1 MIKMDKNFNDVETLM
16 EYVYDQVEQVLFGQI
31 YEFVMNKL
39 FESIEE
45 NVFGAYPSPILY
57 QRRSLN
63 EESQGLLN
71 DWLTLEG
78 GSKENPIM
86 IIENTATK
94 VWENSGYS
102 LAELIEYGSPK
113 SQGQPWLEPRP
124 FIKPVMEELKA
135 SGDLERILQQSL
147 DFLI

>member
-1 MIKMDKNFNDVETLM
+1 MIKMDKNFDDIQTLM
-16 EYVYDQVEQVLFGQI
+16 DYVYNQVEQVLFGQI

-39 FESIEE
+39 FESIEK
-45 NVFGAYPSPILY
+45 NVFAVYEPILY
-57 QRRSLN
+57 ERRSLN

-94 VWENSGYS
+94 VWEESGRS

-124 FIKPVMEELKA
+124 FIEPVMEELKA

>member
-1 MIKMDKNFNDVETLM
+1 MDKNFNDVETLM

-39 FESIEE
+39 FESIEK
-45 NVFGAYPSPILY
+45 NVFAVYEPILY
-57 QRRSLN
+57 ERRSLN

-94 VWENSGYS
+94 VWEESGRS
-102 LAELIEYGSPK
+102 LAELIEYGSPN
-113 SQGQPWLEPRP
+113 SEGQIYLEPRP
-124 FIKPVMEELKA
+124 FMNLVVEELKA

>member
-1 MIKMDKNFNDVETLM
+1 MANKDFDTIDQLM
-16 EYVYDQVEQVLFGQI
+16 SYVNDQVEQVIFGQI

-39 FESIEE
+39 FESIEK
-45 NVFGAYPSPILY
+45 NVFSVYEPILY
-57 QRRSLN
+57 ERRSLTEEN
-63 EESQGLLN
+63 EGLLN
-71 DWLTLEG
+71 SWIVLQEG
-78 GSKENPIM
+78 TKENPIM

-102 LAELIEYGSPK
+102 LAELIEYGSPQ

>member
-1 MIKMDKNFNDVETLM
+1 MDKNFDDVQTLM
-16 EYVYDQVEQVLFGQI
+16 DYVYDKVRDVIFHDI

-39 FESIEE
+39 FESIEQ

-124 FIKPVMEELKA
+124 FIEPVMEELKA

>member
-1 MIKMDKNFNDVETLM
+1 MADKNFDSIEELM
-16 EYVYDQVEQVLFGQI
+16 NYVYDRVRDVIFHEI

-39 FESIEE
+39 FESIEK
-45 NVFGAYPSPILY
+45 NVFAVYEPILY
-57 QRRSLN
+57 ERRSLN

-113 SQGQPWLEPRP
+113 SQGQIYLEPRP
-124 FIKPVMEELKA
+124 FIEPVMEELKA

>member
-1 MIKMDKNFNDVETLM
+1 MIKMDKNFDDIQTLM
-16 EYVYDQVEQVLFGQI
+16 DYVYDQVEQVLFGQI

-39 FESIEE
+39 FESIEK
-45 NVFGAYPSPILY
+45 NVFAVYEPILY
-57 QRRSLN
+57 ERRSLN

-94 VWENSGYS
+94 VWEESGRS

-124 FIKPVMEELKA
+124 FIEPVIEELKA

>member
-1 MIKMDKNFNDVETLM
+1 MDKNFDDVQTLM
-16 EYVYDQVEQVLFGQI
+16 EYVYDKVRDVIFHEI

-45 NVFGAYPSPILY
+45 NVFAVYPSPILY

-94 VWENSGYS
+94 VWEESGSS
-102 LAELIEYGSPK
+102 LAELIEYGSPQ
-113 SQGQPWLEPRP
+113 SQGQIYLEPRP
-124 FIKPVMEELKA
+124 FITPVMEELKA
-135 SGDLERILQQSL
+135 SGDLEKILQQSL

>member
-1 MIKMDKNFNDVETLM
+1 MANKNFDSIEELM
-16 EYVYDQVEQVLFGQI
+16 NYVYDQVEQVIFGQI

-39 FESIEE
+39 FESIEQ
-45 NVFGAYPSPILY
+45 NVFAVYEPILY
-57 QRRSLN
+57 ERRSLN

-94 VWENSGYS
+94 VWEESGSS
-102 LAELIEYGSPK
+102 LAELIEYGSPQ
-113 SQGQPWLEPRP
+113 SQGQIWLEPRP
-124 FIKPVMEELKA
+124 FIEPVMEELKA

>member
-1 MIKMDKNFNDVETLM
+1 MANKDFDTIDQLM
-16 EYVYDQVEQVLFGQI
+16 SYVYDQVEQVIFGQI

-39 FESIEE
+39 FESIEK
-45 NVFGAYPSPILY
+45 NVFSVYEPILY
-57 QRRSLN
+57 ERRSLTEEN
-63 EESQGLLN
+63 EGLLN
-71 DWLTLEG
+71 SWIVLQEG
-78 GSKENPIM
+78 TKENPIM

>member
-1 MIKMDKNFNDVETLM
+1 MADRSFNSVEELM
-16 EYVYDQVEQVLFGQI
+16 NYVYDRVRDVIFHEI

-39 FESIEE
+39 FESIEQ
-45 NVFGAYPSPILY
+45 NVFAVYEPILY
-57 QRRSLN
+57 ERRYIN

-94 VWENSGYS
+94 VWEESGRS

-124 FIKPVMEELKA
+124 FIEPVMEELKA

>member
-1 MIKMDKNFNDVETLM
+1 MDKNFDDIQTLM
-16 EYVYDQVEQVLFGQI
+16 DYVYDKVRDVIFHEI

-39 FESIEE
+39 FESIEQ
-45 NVFGAYPSPILY
+45 NVFAVYEPIVY
-57 QRRSLN
+57 ERRSLN

-94 VWENSGYS
+94 VWENSGSS

-113 SQGQPWLEPRP
+113 SQGQPWLEPRK
-124 FIKPVMEELKA
+124 FIEPVIEELKA

>member
-1 MIKMDKNFNDVETLM
+1 MADKNFDDVQTLM
-16 EYVYDQVEQVLFGQI
+16 DYVYDKVRDVIFHEI

-39 FESIEE
+39 FESIEK
-45 NVFGAYPSPILY
+45 NVFAVYEPILY
-57 QRRSLN
+57 ERRSLN

-94 VWENSGYS
+94 VWEDSGMS
-102 LAELIEYGSPK
+102 LAESIEYGSPQ
-113 SQGQPWLEPRP
+113 SQGQIWLEPRP
-124 FIKPVMEELKA
+124 FIEPVMEELRA

-147 DFLI
+147 DFLM

>member
-1 MIKMDKNFNDVETLM
+1 MADKNFDDVQTLM
-16 EYVYDQVEQVLFGQI
+16 DYVYDKVRDVIFHEI

-39 FESIEE
+39 FESIEK
-45 NVFGAYPSPILY
+45 NVFSIYEPVLY
-57 QRRSLN
+57 ERRSLN

-102 LAELIEYGSPK
+102 LAELIEYGSPQ
-113 SQGQPWLEPRP
+113 SQGQIWLEPRP
-124 FIKPVMEELKA
+124 FIEPVMEELRA

>member
-1 MIKMDKNFNDVETLM
+1 MIEMDKNFDDVQTLM
-16 EYVYDQVEQVLFGQI
+16 DYVYDQVEQVLFGQI

-39 FESIEE
+39 FESIEQ
-45 NVFGAYPSPILY
+45 NVFAVYTPILY
-57 QRRSLN
+57 ERRSLN

-94 VWENSGYS
+94 VWEESSSS
-102 LAELIEYGSPK
+102 LAELIEYGSPQ
-113 SQGQPWLEPRP
+113 SQGQPWLEPRK
-124 FIKPVMEELKA
+124 FIEPVMEELRA
-135 SGDLERILQQSL
+135 SGDLEKILQQSL

>member
-1 MIKMDKNFNDVETLM
+1 MADKNFDDVQTLM
-16 EYVYDQVEQVLFGQI
+16 DYVYDKVRDVIFHEI

-39 FESIEE
+39 FESIEQ
-45 NVFGAYPSPILY
+45 NVFAVYEPVLY
-57 QRRSLN
+57 ERRSLN

-94 VWENSGYS
+94 VWEESGRS

-113 SQGQPWLEPRP
+113 SQGQIYLEPRP
-124 FIKPVMEELKA
+124 FIEPVMEELKA

>member
-1 MIKMDKNFNDVETLM
+1 MDKNFNDVETLM

-39 FESIEE
+39 FESIEQ
-45 NVFGAYPSPILY
+45 NVFAVYEPILY
-57 QRRSLN
+57 ERRSLN

-102 LAELIEYGSPK
+102 LAELIEYGSPN
-113 SQGQPWLEPRP
+113 SEGQIYLEPRP
-124 FIKPVMEELKA
+124 FIEPVMEELKA

>member
-1 MIKMDKNFNDVETLM
+1 MDKNFDDVQTLM
-16 EYVYDQVEQVLFGQI
+16 EYVYDKVRDVIFHEI

-39 FESIEE
+39 FESIEQ
-45 NVFGAYPSPILY
+45 NVFAVYTPILY

-86 IIENTATK
+86 IIENVATK
-94 VWENSGYS
+94 VWEESGSS
-102 LAELIEYGSPK
+102 LAELIEYGSPQ
-113 SQGQPWLEPRP
+113 SQGQIYLEPRP
-124 FIKPVMEELKA
+124 FITPVMEELKA
-135 SGDLERILQQSL
+135 SGDLEKILQQSL

>member
-1 MIKMDKNFNDVETLM
+1 MIKMDKNFDDIQTLM
-16 EYVYDQVEQVLFGQI
+16 EYVYDKVRDIIFHEI

-113 SQGQPWLEPRP
+113 SQGQIWLEPRP

>member
-1 MIKMDKNFNDVETLM
+1 MDKNFNDVETLM

-39 FESIEE
+39 FESIEK
-45 NVFGAYPSPILY
+45 NVFTVYEPILY
-57 QRRSLN
+57 ERRSLN

>member
-1 MIKMDKNFNDVETLM
+1 MIKMDKNFDDIQTLM
-16 EYVYDQVEQVLFGQI
+16 EYVYDKVRDVIFHEI

-113 SQGQPWLEPRP
+113 SQGQVWLEPRP
-124 FIKPVMEELKA
+124 FIEPVMEELKA

>member
-1 MIKMDKNFNDVETLM
+1 MADKNFDTIDQLM
-16 EYVYDQVEQVLFGQI
+16 EYVYDQVEQVIFGQI

-39 FESIEE
+39 FESIEK
-45 NVFGAYPSPILY
+45 NVFSVYEPVLY
-57 QRRSLN
+57 ERRSLTEEN
-63 EESQGLLN
+63 EGLLN
-71 DWLTLEG
+71 SWIVLQEG
-78 GSKENPIM
+78 TKENPIM

>member
-1 MIKMDKNFNDVETLM
+1 MVDKNFDSIEELM
-16 EYVYDQVEQVLFGQI
+16 NYVYDRVRDVIFHEI

-94 VWENSGYS
+94 VWEESGRS

-124 FIKPVMEELKA
+124 FIEPVMEELKA

>member
-1 MIKMDKNFNDVETLM
+1 MADKNFDDVQTLM
-16 EYVYDQVEQVLFGQI
+16 DYVYDKVRDVIFHEI

-39 FESIEE
+39 FESIEK
-45 NVFGAYPSPILY
+45 NVFAVYEPILY
-57 QRRSLN
+57 ERRSLN

-78 GSKENPIM
+78 GSKENPTM
-86 IIENTATK
+86 IIEKTATK
-94 VWENSGYS
+94 VWEESGRS

-124 FIKPVMEELKA
+124 FIEPVMEELRA

>member
-1 MIKMDKNFNDVETLM
+1 MDKNFDDVQTLM

-39 FESIEE
+39 FESIEK
-45 NVFGAYPSPILY
+45 NVFAVYEPIVY
-57 QRRSLN
+57 ERRSLN

-94 VWENSGYS
+94 VWENSGSS

-124 FIKPVMEELKA
+124 FIEPVMEELKA

>member
-1 MIKMDKNFNDVETLM
+1 MANKDFDTIDELM
-16 EYVYDQVEQVLFGQI
+16 SYVYDQVEQVIFGQI

-39 FESIEE
+39 FESIEK
-45 NVFGAYPSPILY
+45 NVFSVYEPILY
-57 QRRSLN
+57 ERRSLTEEN
-63 EESQGLLN
+63 EGLLN
-71 DWLTLEG
+71 SWIVLQE

-94 VWENSGYS
+94 VWEESGSS
-102 LAELIEYGSPK
+102 LAELIEYGSPN
-113 SQGQPWLEPRP
+113 SQGQIYLEPRP
-124 FIKPVMEELKA
+124 FIEPVMEELKA

>member
-39 FESIEE
+39 FESIEK
-45 NVFGAYPSPILY
+45 NVFTVYEPILY
-57 QRRSLN
+57 ERRSLN

>member
-1 MIKMDKNFNDVETLM
+1 MIKMDKNFDDIQTLM
-16 EYVYDQVEQVLFGQI
+16 EYVYDKVRDVIFHEI

>member
-1 MIKMDKNFNDVETLM
+1 MIKMDKNFDDIQTLM
-16 EYVYDQVEQVLFGQI
+16 EYVYDKVRDVIFHEI

-102 LAELIEYGSPK
+102 LAELIEYGSPQ
-113 SQGQPWLEPRP
+113 SQGQIWLEPRP
-124 FIKPVMEELKA
+124 FIEPVMEELKA

>member
-1 MIKMDKNFNDVETLM
+1 MANKDFDTIDELM
-16 EYVYDQVEQVLFGQI
+16 SYVYDQVEQVIFGQI

-39 FESIEE
+39 FESIEK
-45 NVFGAYPSPILY
+45 NVFSVYEPILY
-57 QRRSLN
+57 ERRSLTEEN
-63 EESQGLLN
+63 EGLLN
-71 DWLTLEG
+71 SWIVLQE

-102 LAELIEYGSPK
+102 LAELIEYGSPQ
-113 SQGQPWLEPRP
+113 SQGQIWLEPRP
-124 FIKPVMEELKA
+124 FIEPVMEELKA

>member
-1 MIKMDKNFNDVETLM
+1 MANKDFDSVDELM
-16 EYVYDQVEQVLFGQI
+16 SYVYDQVEQVIFGQI

-39 FESIEE
+39 FESIEK
-45 NVFGAYPSPILY
+45 NVFSVYEPVLY
-57 QRRSLN
+57 ERRSLTEEN
-63 EESQGLLN
+63 EGLLN
-71 DWLTLEG
+71 SWIVLQE

-94 VWENSGYS
+94 VWEESGSS
-102 LAELIEYGSPK
+102 LAELIEYGSPN
-113 SQGQPWLEPRP
+113 SQGQSYLEPRP

>member
-1 MIKMDKNFNDVETLM
+1 MDKNFNDVETLM

-39 FESIEE
+39 FESIEK
-45 NVFGAYPSPILY
+45 NVFAVYEPILY
-57 QRRSLN
+57 ERRSLN

-94 VWENSGYS
+94 VWEDSGMS
-102 LAELIEYGSPK
+102 LAELIEYGSPQ

-124 FIKPVMEELKA
+124 FIEPVIEELKA